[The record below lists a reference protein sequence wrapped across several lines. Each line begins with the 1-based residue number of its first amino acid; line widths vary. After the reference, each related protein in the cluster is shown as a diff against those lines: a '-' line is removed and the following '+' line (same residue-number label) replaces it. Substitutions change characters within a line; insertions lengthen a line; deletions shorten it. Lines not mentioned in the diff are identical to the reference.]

1 MGINQGI
8 MLSFTILLIM
18 NSISTAFVP
27 SFLTQTSMRGD
38 HNMVQKMGMFD
49 DIVDLFNP
57 EPKMVEVEENKRLLT
72 IEVNSMKTGGLRF
85 AIGLFLMGF
94 RGKPNPGTWKTKQAD
109 DGVIDMFHNSDT
121 GSLAFSFQDD
131 ISINVDRWGPFPS
144 KAYLKDENEVLHG
157 FLDELESMLSNS
169 DEEDEKDNCLLEL
182 RDKEALNKARKS
194 LSPR

>member
-1 MGINQGI
+1 
-8 MLSFTILLIM
+8 
-18 NSISTAFVP
+18 
-27 SFLTQTSMRGD
+27 
-38 HNMVQKMGMFD
+38 
-49 DIVDLFNP
+49 
-57 EPKMVEVEENKRLLT
+57 
-72 IEVNSMKTGGLRF
+72 MKTGGLRF